1 MKPIFVENKGN
12 TRIVSHRGL
21 SGVELENT
29 LAAFVAAGNRDCF
42 GVETDVH
49 VTADGK
55 YVIIHDDRTGRV
67 GETDLAVEESTFAQ
81 LREVRLL
88 EKDGKGYTDMQK
100 LLSLQEYLC
109 VMRRYEKTAVIELK
123 NSMTEE
129 HIANIARICK
139 EEYDLSKI
147 IFISFCYENLVTMR
161 KLLPDQQLQYL
172 TGMYENGIIE
182 KLTKYGL
189 GLDIEHSNL
198 TKERIDELHAAGI
211 VINCFT
217 CDTAE
222 RAKELISWNVD
233 MITSN
238 IVL

>member
-1 MKPIFVENKGN
+1 MFSIWPE
-12 TRIVSHRGL
+12 
-21 SGVELENT
+21 SGIT
-29 LAAFVAAGNRDCF
+29 
-42 GVETDVH
+42 
-49 VTADGK
+49 
-55 YVIIHDDRTGRV
+55 
-67 GETDLAVEESTFAQ
+67 
-81 LREVRLL
+81 
-88 EKDGKGYTDMQK
+88 
-100 LLSLQEYLC
+100 
-109 VMRRYEKTAVIELK
+109 
-123 NSMTEE
+123 
-129 HIANIARICK
+129 
-139 EEYDLSKI
+139 
-147 IFISFCYENLVTMR
+147 
-161 KLLPDQQLQYL
+161 
-172 TGMYENGIIE
+172 E